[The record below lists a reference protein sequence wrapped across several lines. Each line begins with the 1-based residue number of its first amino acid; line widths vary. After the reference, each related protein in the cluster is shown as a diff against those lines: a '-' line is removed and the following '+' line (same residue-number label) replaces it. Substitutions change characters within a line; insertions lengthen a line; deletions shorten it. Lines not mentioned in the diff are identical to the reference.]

1 MKSIYV
7 EISLIVM
14 FITGI
19 AQWDIFNIGWEQFTF
34 LQALHI
40 IGSIMISVMLIIPF
54 VNMHVFKYRKNIISK
69 KRDNKGG
76 MILGIVLF
84 FITISGFY
92 LFFIGNRGGDAIGVY
107 SFNVHLFGSFLLM
120 FFLWQH
126 TKFSKLHIKKWH
138 RLKKQFAFA
147 SIAIFLI
154 FTPSLS
160 YSSVSSS
167 ALYLTKDKQ
176 YIYSANLDGGSVS
189 KIDAKSGKKIFE
201 KVLGSDIRRIAFNS
215 DESIYG
221 VTDYM
226 KNRVYFLNRD
236 NKIIKEIKTKNRPHA
251 IIYDEK
257 SRCFYV
263 TIYEDSEILVID
275 DKNFNIAKTV
285 KTLETP
291 RGIALTDDG
300 RILVTHTMIGS
311 VTIYENKNFSKLKT
325 ITLHSTQDKD
335 EFVSQGVPRLLD
347 DIEIRSD
354 GSEAWIP
361 HVLWNFDH
369 SFQFQSTV
377 FPTVSIISLEKG
389 FEQEL
394 EQERKHLF
402 KSINILNNKNETMI
416 VSNPSDLAF
425 SNNGEKAFVTLAGSE
440 DIMVFN
446 LERSSSNSKIKR
458 HRKRANISGSGAK
471 ATQILR
477 AYPDGTN
484 PQAILVHPDNEN
496 IYVQNGATLDMSL
509 LGSGGDH
516 PFARVTLQKES
527 FSKLVEKD
535 PLPSAIREG
544 KRAFNNANSDF
555 NRLIPMSGDF
565 WMSCNSCHFEGF
577 NFTNRFLFKDTKL
590 DKSKKTAIGHENL
603 NGFISKTPLADYVR
617 IARDTQG
624 GMGADIKAEIT
635 PANPDNMS
643 TELKKKME
651 DLHKYITSKEN
662 LRYLSTWIKLEDDV
676 EKYHIEDWTN
686 SAKCKSCHSE
696 IFDQWA
702 DSNHK
707 NLVGTNPY
715 YMVLENLA
723 AKVEGEEFRKWCM
736 GCHNPSAVT
745 TGLEKTTET
754 MNDLL
759 QSGAKTLINE
769 LKAHGNS
776 KLEEGVS
783 CVACHRITKVENAG
797 GNASYTLNITEREKY
812 AFEESKSKAGQLL
825 SEKFINSKP
834 KAHKESYMKPVY
846 KDAAYCASCHDEFSP
861 GNGSEIVSTFKEW
874 EKSSFNNPDNPNEH
888 KSCIDCHMTNL
899 EDGKFS
905 PLKGL
910 STDGGKIKN
919 DVKVHYFTGSNH
931 FLSGLKSKKHEDQ
944 TLQLLKMSAKL
955 DIDIKDGEIKVGVKN
970 VGAGHHL
977 PTGVADFR
985 ELWLDITVKDRENKV
1000 VFESGKLKEDG
1011 NLGEDARPFMKVF
1024 GDKDGKAVGLL
1035 FWKYEKLLSDTRIAA
1050 GERRV
1055 ESYNIQS
1062 NNDDLKYPLTAEV
1075 KLNFRIYPQWVTD
1088 AVKKAYPILPN
1099 PSVIELNKLV
1109 KTFDK

>member
-40 IGSIMISVMLIIPF
+40 IGSIVISVMLIIPF

-92 LFFIGNRGGDAIGVY
+92 LFFIGNRGGDIVGIY
-107 SFNVHLFGSFLLM
+107 SFNIHLFGSFLLM

-160 YSSVSSS
+160 HSSVSSS

-201 KVLGSDIRRIAFNS
+201 KALGSDIRRIAFNN

-221 VTDYM
+221 VTDYT

-347 DIEIRSD
+347 DIEIRAD

-416 VSNPSDLAF
+416 VSNPWDLAF

-496 IYVQNGATLDMSL
+496 IYIQNGETLDMSL

-516 PFARVTLQKES
+516 PFARVTLQKGS

-535 PLPSAIREG
+535 PLPSALREG

-651 DLHKYITSKEN
+651 DLHKYVTSKEN

-715 YMVLENLA
+715 YLVLENLA

-745 TGLEKTTET
+745 TGLDKTTET
-754 MNDLL
+754 MNDLF
-759 QSGAKTLINE
+759 QSGAKTLIGE
-769 LKAHGNS
+769 LKTHGNS
-776 KLEEGVS
+776 KLEEGIS
-783 CVACHRITKVENAG
+783 CVACHRITKIENAG

-944 TLQLLKMSAKL
+944 TLQLLKISAKL
-955 DIDIKDGEIKVGVKN
+955 DVDIKDGELKVGVKN

-1024 GDKDGKAVGLL
+1024 GDKDGKPAGLL

-1055 ESYNIQS
+1055 ESYKIQS
-1062 NNDDLKYPLTAEV
+1062 DGNDLKHPLTAEV

-1099 PSVIELNKLV
+1099 PPVIELNKLT